1 MKKFLLAAV
10 ALAVVAFAP
19 SESVTT
25 TNEAEIH
32 LHNHAEAASTTWQCR
47 KCGERIYSGG
57 TEPPRE
63 TYWCGGVF
71 ENKHVWE
78 RIN

>member
-1 MKKFLLAAV
+1 MKKLLLAAI
-10 ALAVVAFAP
+10 ALAVIAFAP
-19 SESVTT
+19 TSSNTVTD
-25 TNEAEIH
+25 AQGIH

-47 KCGERIYSGG
+47 KCGERRYGG
-57 TEPPRE
+57 FVPKE